1 MNDHELLNCR
11 AMIEM
16 YLPNTGIQTLQ
27 FFILGGHIGAGWF
40 GGKDAHKSRQK
51 SVHQADNLQK
61 KIRKSV
67 SLRHLIGVHLFSA
80 LYFTSLPVARL
91 YRTEQ

>member
-1 MNDHELLNCR
+1 MTET
-11 AMIEM
+11 

-27 FFILGGHIGAGWF
+27 FFILGSHIGAGRL

-67 SLRHLIGVHLFSA
+67 NLRYLTGVHLFSA
-80 LYFTSLPVARL
+80 GYFTLLLVTSKV
-91 YRTEQ
+91 